1 MRKEVFT
8 TGEYYHLYNR
18 GVDKRLIF
26 SGDRDRVR
34 FVNTFYL
41 LNNFQAIPANFNVV
55 KMAPMD
61 ILVSREPMVA
71 IVAGALMPNHYHI
84 VATPL
89 SDDHNISKLFHKV
102 GVSYTMYFNKR
113 SERSGALFESTF
125 KAKHIDRGEYAT
137 YLTKY
142 IHLNARSL
150 FQTKSGIELINA
162 LVAYP
167 WSTLGDYVGGKSN
180 LTHLVNVDFRDNT
193 LGMNADEYRR
203 YCFDALNE
211 DEAMDA
217 EDPRLSLG

>member
-26 SGDRDRVR
+26 SGDRDRAR

-41 LNNFQAIPANFNVV
+41 LNNFQDIPANFDAVT
-55 KMAPMD
+55 MTPMD
-61 ILVSREPMVA
+61 LLVQREPLVA

-89 SDDHNISKLFHKV
+89 FDDAGISKLFHKV

-142 IHLNARSL
+142 IHLNASSL
-150 FQTKSGIELINA
+150 FQTKSGTELMNV
-162 LVAYP
+162 LLAYP

-180 LTHLVNVDFRDNT
+180 FAHVVNVDFRDKI
-193 LGMNADEYRR
+193 LGMSADEYRK
-203 YCFDALNE
+203 YCFDAI
-211 DEAMDA
+211 DENAG
-217 EDPRLSLG
+217 EEIFQT

>member
-8 TGEYYHLYNR
+8 TDEYYHLYNR

-26 SGDRDRVR
+26 SGDKDRIR

-41 LNNFQAIPANFNVV
+41 LNNFQDIPANFDAVA
-55 KMAPMD
+55 MTPMD
-61 ILVSREPMVA
+61 LLVPREPLVS

-84 VATPL
+84 VARPL
-89 SDDHNISKLFHKV
+89 SDTGISKLFQKV

-113 SERSGALFESTF
+113 NERSGALFESTF
-125 KAKHIDRGEYAT
+125 KARHVDRGEYAT

-150 FQTKSGIELINA
+150 FQTKSGIELMNA

-180 LTHLVNVDFRDNT
+180 LTHLVNGDFRDKI
-193 LGMNADEYRR
+193 LGMSADEYRR
-203 YCFDALNE
+203 YCFDSIDE
-211 DEAMDA
+211 DTGE
-217 EDPRLSLG
+217 EVFQT